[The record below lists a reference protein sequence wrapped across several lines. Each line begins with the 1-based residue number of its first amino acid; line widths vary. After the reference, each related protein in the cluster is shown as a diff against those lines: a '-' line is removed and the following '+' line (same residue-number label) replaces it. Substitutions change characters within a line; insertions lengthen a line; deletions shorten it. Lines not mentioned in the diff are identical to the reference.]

1 MWPATTA
8 TPCIRPQANREQHQ
22 QHQLQSA
29 ARHSRKSWTLPQI
42 HSTGLHTQRG
52 MTRRLLTNASPAAQP
67 WGSSQWGLRNP
78 LTHRPAAPS
87 GHSTA
92 WHGMARH
99 DARQLPCAPCLV
111 VRQTCLKQ
119 CAICALA
126 GVQEASRL
134 TASGS
139 LGLSAS
145 HCSPVSSSTADK
157 RMPSTSARDWLLL
170 ASTTGAI
177 CKAQPRGSSSGGR
190 TSIEGGVLCCAAGW
204 LQRQWTTQKDTLAA
218 STASTAP
225 ARCC

>member
-1 MWPATTA
+1 M
-8 TPCIRPQANREQHQ
+8 EVY
-22 QHQLQSA
+22 
-29 ARHSRKSWTLPQI
+29 
-42 HSTGLHTQRG
+42 TQ
-52 MTRRLLTNASPAAQP
+52 
-67 WGSSQWGLRNP
+67 
-78 LTHRPAAPS
+78 
-87 GHSTA
+87 
-92 WHGMARH
+92 
-99 DARQLPCAPCLV
+99 
-111 VRQTCLKQ
+111 
-119 CAICALA
+119 A
-126 GVQEASRL
+126 GVQDASHL

-177 CKAQPRGSSSGGR
+177 CKPQPRGSSGGG

-204 LQRQWTTQKDTLAA
+204 LQPVDDAKRYVA